1 MRSILGIELHPS
13 TVIEFIGF
21 LTSSPHSNSIDF
33 PEFRDFLLLMPRTA
47 STSEIY
53 KYYQTR
59 KFLGDDGRGSARVNM
74 EGACRR
80 RSGTIMWHSIEPA
93 DRART

>member
-1 MRSILGIELHPS
+1 MPSIHCPGIDLHPS

-21 LTSSPHSNSIDF
+21 LTTSPHSNAINF

-53 KYYQTR
+53 RYYQTR

-74 EGACRR
+74 EGGSRQR
-80 RSGTIMWHSIEPA
+80 NR
-93 DRART
+93 